1 LDEYV
6 AGRAEQFRLQGVL
19 PRGRRPVEVSVH
31 AFVNHPFGRDYRQYP
46 LAAGDSPDEP
56 FLDSDSGR
64 ARAAAL
70 VHPSVARAVLE
81 SPAGKEAAKAAVGG
95 RGRALSARDSEFA
108 REMLMF
114 PLSIKNPD
122 VPLMAGRSAKK
133 ANTVPPKK
141 DPARAALGP
150 ERFIRWDLPPL
161 DEVKANLEEA
171 LADGPAQVPHDVPL
185 SFLCC
190 PSAVTLLSTRLVT
203 AQCTSVCLRCFF
215 DNVCPRAASAC

>member
-1 LDEYV
+1 M

-19 PRGRRPVEVSVH
+19 PRGRRPIEVSMH

-56 FLDSDSGR
+56 FFDADGGR

-81 SPAGKEAAKAAVGG
+81 SPAAKEAAKASAGG
-95 RGRALSARDSEFA
+95 RGRTLTPRDSEFA

-114 PLSIKNPD
+114 PMSIKNPA

-133 ANTVPPKK
+133 ANTAPPKK
-141 DPARAALGP
+141 DPTRAALGP

-161 DEVKANLEEA
+161 DEVRANLEDAIAEGTA
-171 LADGPAQVPHDVPL
+171 EVRVRWAVASWFACRNTSCILA
-185 SFLCC
+185 SF
-190 PSAVTLLSTRLVT
+190 R
-203 AQCTSVCLRCFF
+203 R
-215 DNVCPRAASAC
+215 RRRW